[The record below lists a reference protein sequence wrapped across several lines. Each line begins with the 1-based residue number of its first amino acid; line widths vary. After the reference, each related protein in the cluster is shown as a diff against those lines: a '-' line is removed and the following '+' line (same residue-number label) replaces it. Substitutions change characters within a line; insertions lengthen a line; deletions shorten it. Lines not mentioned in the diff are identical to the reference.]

1 MSEKKQ
7 NPFKELELSMKD
19 VPAHMKKKVMDDI
32 AMAKLAMEMASLF
45 TCNYK
50 STIEGM
56 MKTNT
61 DNKR

>member
-7 NPFKELELSMKD
+7 NPFKEMEQSMRD
-19 VPAHMKKKVMDDI
+19 VPAHMKKKVMNDI
-32 AMAKLAMEMASLF
+32 AMAKLAMDLASLF

-56 MKTNT
+56 LKTNP
-61 DNKR
+61 DLNI